1 MYYTINIRESQVF
14 SRIFYMNLQKS
25 IGKVVAI
32 PPAAYRSG
40 GLLATCVEEAATIFI
55 DDRTEYYSDEKNS
68 NDEERFIAVGI
79 SNRFNVLIVCHC
91 LRENETII
99 RIISAR
105 KAEKHEQKR
114 GKR

>member
-1 MYYTINIRESQVF
+1 MKNRQIFDNRDAMYELDGQSFIWDKIKYEV
-14 SRIFYMNLQKS
+14 NLNKHK
-25 IGKVVAI
+25 IAF
-32 PPAAYRSG
+32 
-40 GLLATCVEEAATIFI
+40 EEAATIFI